1 MKRNILKELED
12 WKNDVDRKPLIIKG
26 ARQTGKTWAMKEF
39 GSTFKNGY
47 VYLNFDEEPLLESIF
62 KDTKD
67 PFQIINKLSLLK
79 NKKINPDD
87 TLIIFDEIQECPDAL
102 NSLKYFNENA
112 KEYHVVAAGSLL
124 GTLLAKPKSYPV
136 GQVNI
141 LNLSP
146 LTFDEFLCAIDE
158 SLYSYYL
165 SIKKGQLIEEIF
177 HNRLLNVFNTYLIIG
192 GMPECVSSWLNYK
205 DSNKIK
211 QIQNEI
217 IELYENDFSKHNGS
231 VNAGRILLVFRS
243 IVSQLAK
250 ENKKFVYGAIK
261 SGARAREFEEVIEWL
276 VSAGMINRVVNLSKI
291 EYPLNAFDI
300 LDQFKLYFFDTGL
313 LKNMAGLD
321 NGEILLDTAYQFK
334 GALIENYVL
343 QQIKNEFE
351 VPPHY
356 YSNKDKEIDF
366 LVQNKSTI
374 IPIEVKAGNNKKA
387 SSFKKY
393 IKDKKPEIAIR
404 YSTMGY
410 RKDGEITNIPLYL
423 VNRTKDLI

>member
-67 PFQIINKLSLLK
+67 PSQIINKLSLLK

-87 TLIIFDEIQECPDAL
+87 TLIIFDEIQECPEAL
-102 NSLKYFNENA
+102 NCLKYFNENA

-124 GTLLAKPKSYPV
+124 GTLLAKPKPYPV

-158 SLYSYYL
+158 SLYLYYL

-250 ENKKFVYGAIK
+250 ENKKLVYGAIK
-261 SGARAREFEEVIEWL
+261 QGARAREFEEAIEWL

-366 LVQNKSTI
+366 LIQNKSTI
-374 IPIEVKAGNNKKA
+374 IPIKVKAGNNKKT

>member
-12 WKNDVDRKPLIIKG
+12 WKNDANRKPLIIKG

-47 VYLNFDEEPLLESIF
+47 IYLNFDEEPLLESIF

-67 PFQIINKLSLLK
+67 PIQIINKLSLLK
-79 NKKINPDD
+79 NKKISPDD

-146 LTFDEFLCAIDE
+146 LTFDEFLCAVDE

-177 HNRLLNVFNTYLIIG
+177 HDRLLNIFNTYLIIG

-205 DSNKIK
+205 NPEKVR

-217 IELYENDFSKHNGS
+217 IELYENDFSKHNGNI
-231 VNAGRILLVFRS
+231 NAGRILLIFRS

-250 ENKKFVYGAIK
+250 ENKKFIYGAIK
-261 SGARAREFEEVIEWL
+261 QGARAREFEEAIEWL

-351 VPPHY
+351 VPLHY
-356 YSNKDKEIDF
+356 YSNKDSEIDF
-366 LVQNKSTI
+366 LIQNKSMI

-387 SSFKKY
+387 SSFKRY
-393 IKDKKPEIAIR
+393 IKEKNPSIAIR

-423 VNRTKDLI
+423 ANKTKDLI

>member
-87 TLIIFDEIQECPDAL
+87 TLIIFDEIQECPEAL
-102 NSLKYFNENA
+102 NCLKYFNENA

-261 SGARAREFEEVIEWL
+261 SGARAREFEEAIEWL

-366 LVQNKSTI
+366 LIQNKSTI

>member
-1 MKRNILKELED
+1 MKRNILNKLIA
-12 WKNDVDRKPLIIKG
+12 WKDDIDRKPLIIKG
-26 ARQTGKTWAMKEF
+26 ARQVGKTWIMKEF
-39 GSTFKNGY
+39 GSTFKDGY
-47 VYLNFDEEPLLESIF
+47 VYFNFDEEPLLASIF
-62 KDTKD
+62 KDTKN
-67 PFQIINKLSLLK
+67 PAIIIDKLSLLK
-79 NKKINPDD
+79 NKKISPDN

-112 KEYHVVAAGSLL
+112 KEYHIVAAGSLL

-136 GQVNI
+136 GQVNT
-141 LNLSP
+141 LNLDP
-146 LTFDEFLCAIDE
+146 LTFDEFLCAVDE

-165 SIKKGQLIEEIF
+165 SIKKDQLIDDIF
-177 HNRLLNVFNTYLIIG
+177 HNRLLEVFSTYLIVG
-192 GMPECVSSWLNYK
+192 GMPECVSSWITYK
-205 DSNKIK
+205 DPAKIRR
-211 QIQNEI
+211 IQKEI
-217 IELYENDFSKHNGS
+217 IELYENDFSKHNGN

-250 ENKKFVYGAIK
+250 ENKKFVYGAVR
-261 SGARAREFEEVIEWL
+261 SGARAREFEGAIEWL
-276 VSAGMINRVVNLSKI
+276 VSAGMINRVVNISKI

-334 GALIENYVL
+334 GPLIENYVL
-343 QQIKNEFE
+343 QQIKNEFT

-356 YSNKDKEIDF
+356 YSNKNEELDF
-366 LVQNKSTI
+366 LIQDKTNI

-387 SSFKKY
+387 TSFKKY
-393 IKDKKPEIAIR
+393 IKEKNPTVAIR

-423 VNRTKDLI
+423 VSKTKELI

>member
-67 PFQIINKLSLLK
+67 PSQIINKLSLLK

-87 TLIIFDEIQECPDAL
+87 TLIIFDEIHECPDAL
-102 NSLKYFNENA
+102 NCLKYFNENA

-158 SLYSYYL
+158 SLYLYYL

-261 SGARAREFEEVIEWL
+261 SGARAREFEEAIEWL

-313 LKNMAGLD
+313 LKDMAGLD

-366 LVQNKSTI
+366 LIQNKSTI